1 MKSTKYIEIPNI
13 VQVIGCIYKNPKILE
28 NTERYKFNEQDF
40 CDDFHKVVFGSMYNL
55 WQLGAKE
62 FTLPA
67 IEDYLNQ
74 RPKALATYKAHKG
87 PEFLLKAAE
96 IANLNTFDYYY
107 NRMKKMSLLRAYEDM
122 GMDLTWLYNPDEVMD
137 MKKKQQQED
146 WIDNSSLEDIYNK
159 INDLVDSI
167 KLQYVDN
174 MTECGCQIGQGIDE
188 LINSFAETPAVGYP
202 LYDAYLTTTARGA
215 RLGKFYLRSA
225 ATNVGKAI
233 PDYTEI
239 PTPTGFR
246 KVGDIKVGD
255 YLFGQDGKPT
265 KVLAVYPQEHEKEI
279 WEVHFSDGRVA
290 ECCGEHL
297 WEYRYETHRGKA
309 YRVENIKT
317 IYEKALSLKN
327 GLRDSCNKGYRF
339 HIRLNEGVEYEDKK
353 FSINP
358 YVLGALLGDG
368 SFRYGKTNKALTFS
382 SISDKLPNKIANL
395 LGSDYFAKKSS
406 DYNYSYVFKNKNNP
420 EHNLWVEELLN
431 DYPELWNAK
440 SEDKFI
446 PQEYLF
452 GSLEQRYALLR
463 GLLDTDGGIDIR
475 GVVTFTTVSP
485 KLRDNVISLCR
496 SLGFVANYLTDD
508 RSDKYTTG
516 ECYRVTIQSKKEL
529 KPSLFSLEAK
539 KMIATE
545 YANSDRR
552 CEYKDHLA
560 ITNIIKTTQKT
571 KMTCFTVDNKEHL
584 FLMNDFIVTHN
595 TRAMIGDACY
605 IGCSQMFS
613 IEEDKWV
620 DTGAAQ
626 SCLFI
631 ATEQTIDEIQ
641 VSTIAFLSG
650 VEEDHIV
657 MSEYYVGEWDRI
669 VKAKMLL
676 KQSKIQFVCIPDFS
690 MQDIENIIKK
700 HVRENQISY
709 AFYDYIHSSAK
720 ILTEIGGK
728 SGVKNLREDNILF
741 LLASK
746 LKEIAVQY
754 GIFIL
759 SSTQLNAMYQE
770 SSTPDQN
777 LLRGSKAVADRI
789 DWGGIMLEATKEDKE
804 KLKDMCEKNGLP
816 LPNVKLSVYKNRA
829 NRWKG
834 IYLWMKTQTG
844 ICRFDTLFVTDWNF
858 NVMEMPL
865 LKIEVESSSAF

>member
-188 LINSFAETPAVGYP
+188 LIDSFAETPAVGYP
-202 LYDAYLTTTARGA
+202 LYDAYLTTTTRGA

-233 PDYTEI
+233 PDYTII

-265 KVLAVYPQEHEKEI
+265 KVLAVYPQEQEKEI

-297 WEYRYETHRGKA
+297 WEYKYKNCYYVENTETIYKKMLSIKNTSKEDEFFIRSNDWVQYET
-309 YRVENIKT
+309 
-317 IYEKALSLKN
+317 
-327 GLRDSCNKGYRF
+327 
-339 HIRLNEGVEYEDKK
+339 KK
-353 FSINP
+353 YNMNP
-358 YVLGALLGDG
+358 YLFGRIIGQ
-368 SFRYGKTNKALTFS
+368 NKRKNSKYAMWEELF
-382 SISDKLPNKIANL
+382 D
-395 LGSDYFAKKSS
+395 
-406 DYNYSYVFKNKNNP
+406 NYP
-420 EHNLWVEELLN
+420 NLWN
-431 DYPELWNAK
+431 CKPENK
-440 SEDKFI
+440 YI
-446 PQEYLF
+446 PQEYLL
-452 GSLEQRYALLR
+452 GDLKQRQLLLD
-463 GLLDTDGGIDIR
+463 GLLYVDGEYVDNMTINY
-475 GVVTFTTVSP
+475 TVYSN
-485 KLRDNVISLCR
+485 KLKDDFLLLCYSLGLSTECR
-496 SLGFVANYLTDD
+496 S
-508 RSDKYTTG
+508 
-516 ECYRVTIQSKKEL
+516 IKKNGIESFL
-529 KPSLFSLEAK
+529 ISVHPH
-539 KMIATE
+539 
-545 YANSDRR
+545 
-552 CEYKDHLA
+552 KDHLA
-560 ITNIIKTTQKT
+560 ITSILKTTKKT
-571 KMTCFTVDNKEHL
+571 KMTCFTVDNKDHL
-584 FLMNDFIVTHN
+584 FLMSDYIVTHN
-595 TRAMIGDACY
+595 TRAMIGDCCY

-613 IEEDKWV
+613 VNEDRWV

-641 VSTIAFLSG
+641 VSAIAFLSG

-676 KQSKIQFVCIPDFS
+676 KQSKIQFVCTPDFS

-700 HVRENQISY
+700 HIRENQ
-709 AFYDYIHSSAK
+709 
-720 ILTEIGGK
+720 
-728 SGVKNLREDNILF
+728 VK
-741 LLASK
+741 
-746 LKEIAVQY
+746 
-754 GIFIL
+754 
-759 SSTQLNAMYQE
+759 
-770 SSTPDQN
+770 
-777 LLRGSKAVADRI
+777 
-789 DWGGIMLEATKEDKE
+789 
-804 KLKDMCEKNGLP
+804 
-816 LPNVKLSVYKNRA
+816 
-829 NRWKG
+829 
-834 IYLWMKTQTG
+834 
-844 ICRFDTLFVTDWNF
+844 FVF
-858 NVMEMPL
+858 N
-865 LKIEVESSSAF
+865 LKIGQ